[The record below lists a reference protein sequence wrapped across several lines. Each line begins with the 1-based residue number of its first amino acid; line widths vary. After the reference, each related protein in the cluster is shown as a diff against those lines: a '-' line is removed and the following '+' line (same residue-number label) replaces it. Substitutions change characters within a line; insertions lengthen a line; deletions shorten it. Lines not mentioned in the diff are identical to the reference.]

1 MIKRALLS
9 IVLMLACVAQASVS
23 ESGWYGYGE
32 SGPVALVDGVYWC
45 YQECAGG
52 VKILGFDDGYDDV
65 IMAPGAYVKQGGYL
79 RFVSGAVTIPNKI
92 NNKSVVEIG
101 VSAFHGCTGVTSISI
116 PSTVLK
122 IGGNAFY
129 GCSSLSQLSGGTSVE
144 EVGGT
149 AFNGCS
155 KLITDGK
162 LVWRNF
168 FVTGANCVGDVVV
181 PDGVTA
187 ICSSAF
193 SKYSGSQVLSVT
205 LPQSVASIGSSAFS
219 GCDKLLELRIPSSVT
234 QIGSYAFTAC
244 PNLVRL
250 VFDGP
255 VPTVG
260 YNAFYNVSATV
271 YVSEDQE
278 TWRPYIG
285 SKWQGMKVAYKESS
299 TKSVLFDARGGT
311 AELTSLFVESGSK
324 LGVLPSASLLGY
336 RFDGWFT
343 SSTGGQQITGD
354 LIITDHVRFY
364 AHWSKIS
371 LGDVIGG
378 GRYQF
383 TTSSD
388 SEWQAGDDYARS
400 GTRHSYYDNS
410 WLQTKI
416 TGPAKVSFSWKYDGE
431 YGLVS
436 FYLDGSICRSLGE
449 TWDYV
454 NGGYYWEDCS
464 FDVPEGEHTIKWAC
478 QGDCDDS
485 GNYGYGYV
493 KNFKVVQKLSDWDFE
508 ENGDG
513 TITLKGIS
521 VQPVGAITI
530 PSEIAG
536 MPVTSLGEKMLLQQT
551 SVTSVSI
558 PNTVKKIGRG
568 AFSGCKY
575 MKAVS
580 IPTSV
585 VEIGD
590 SAFSGCSALESVTLP
605 EQLQVLGS
613 WTLSG
618 CSSLKSVTIPPL
630 ITEIPANLLSG
641 CSGLTSISFSEK
653 TKKIGA
659 SAFDGCTSL
668 TSFVIPNEVE
678 DIGGYAFKNC
688 TALASLTFPASVTHV
703 GAGAFRG
710 CGSMEKLYLTDI
722 KAYCNADYETE
733 ARSQEDDDYYDS
745 TPLYYSKATT
755 LYLNGLPVTDLVI
768 PEGTVN
774 IPHHAFHNL
783 TSVQSVTIPSTLKK
797 SSDGAF
803 SGWSS
808 LKRVDVADLDAW
820 FRIRAEGQSTYDGWY
835 CSEWLP
841 TQMHTSPTL
850 SVDGI
855 PVNSVIVP
863 SDIEYLSDCS
873 LGFSNVKSVVLSAS
887 MTSLGTE
894 LNFCGVESIVVP
906 EGVSRIA
913 AGAFAGCKNL
923 RYVSL
928 PKTLNVVG
936 NAFYSCPNL
945 RRVEFNCPGVK
956 LYRSAFEGYTFGVGY
971 TENLESMVFHGHA
984 PMIFTY
990 DWDDSL
996 EESQLSTYT
1005 SKAVIYADEGSEGWG
1020 VDIPGTWQGHAI
1032 KYSSSVNLSDCIFGG
1047 NADWVEDLGAFKSG
1061 EISANQNSTLTYK
1074 VSGAGTFSFDWK
1086 VSSESGYDKL
1096 SVLLDGKEVSGI
1108 AAISGERNWT
1118 AASFVI
1124 DTAGEHEITWK
1135 YGKDGNGNSGSDCGW
1150 VRDFAMKQL
1159 STITLTFDSNGGS
1172 PVAEKTMFSGM
1183 TAGTLPTPTRTGY
1196 TFNGWQSSVL
1206 GKIVSS
1212 TTVLNHD
1219 DSLLAMWTANSYK
1232 VTFNPGLG
1240 TVSEASRMV
1249 TYDAKF
1255 NDLPVPVRKG
1265 YFFAGWYDSNGN
1277 HITGEA
1283 ICKLTSAQSLT
1294 ARWIESVSQNNQYG
1308 DGYWRDGGSGYWD
1321 SALQIKVSGT
1331 GQLSYEYKFSD
1342 GGAKFNVYVDDVL
1355 YERLA
1360 ETGYWGEGEKKTVNI
1375 LTSGSH
1381 VIKFEMDVDDYGDD
1395 YGYGESMVSE
1405 LKYTTRSFS
1414 THYVYFQ
1421 ANGGSCSPSSKI
1433 VATGFEYCALP
1444 NATREGAYFDGW
1456 YTDITGGTRVTADSI
1471 VQSSSYEYL
1480 YAHWRFINYPIS
1492 YQNLRG
1498 TSNQNPS
1505 SYTVVD
1511 EFAFQPLKSTQ
1522 SSYFLGWSLPGIS
1535 AGAIGDWNNPLIVKA
1550 RWLTLSG
1557 AEFFSQGA
1565 DGRVTIRYNV
1575 SSDVD
1580 IPRNVSVYF
1589 VAGGI
1594 SNVAESVTGDS
1605 TLSIGEHCLVWD
1617 PASDGITLLG
1627 HIEVGLS
1634 LRWEAFESDV
1644 VIQKVSESAYS
1655 WYEDSAVSYGGKRAM
1670 RSAKITGGLTSRL
1683 AYDVTG
1689 AESVS
1694 FAWRVS
1700 SEYDYD
1706 YLYFAINGA
1715 SKAWISGNVDF
1726 EVRSY
1731 RLDSGKSTVSWNY
1744 TKDGGGDVGSDCGW
1758 VANVKFNPYE
1768 FSSVT
1773 MDIPFGFL
1781 GLPIEDVL
1789 GAGEWSASAD
1799 SAVCGIHDPTV
1810 GGGASV
1816 ALTSEVGSNQWLKLT
1831 VDGPGR
1837 LDFDW
1842 KVSSL
1847 VVNGN
1852 IINGIGCEVDG
1863 QERMRIGGEQDWDS
1877 VSCVVEGSGEHTIV
1891 WRYTEKGSL
1900 PQLGFS
1906 DVAWIANV
1914 AYHPQVT
1921 LTFAGAGD
1929 EFGKLPEAI
1938 NAYEGEQVTLPMAD
1952 GFTRAF
1958 SKFVGWS
1965 DGNEV
1970 YSAGAIYSVANGS
1983 CDFVAVWEDGRASKP
1998 TIKAATPYAATE
2010 VQVEIESEGQGAVV
2024 HYSVDGEEYVIYEA
2038 PFTLVG
2044 EHVVRAYATMPN
2056 CHDSEVAELEVERCV
2071 YEVRFDP
2078 GERGKITS
2086 GASEQRVRY
2095 GDAAI
2100 APVVEVT
2107 DVWYEFDSWDTAF
2120 DSVTADTVVMAVYR
2134 KRPFNIHFG
2143 KGDAEGEQTVMGDL
2157 PYYQGEPITLPAC
2170 SFKWAKHEFVGWKY
2184 GNAIYQPGDKLS
2196 YDGANLDCVAVWA
2209 EKRLVK
2215 PVISP
2220 EYFEGENVEVTIVTT
2235 DAEASI
2241 IYTTDGSEPS
2251 ADHGVHYT
2259 GAFKI
2264 SETTEVKAIAIR
2276 NDWYDSDVV
2285 SQSVVRGPWSFA
2297 EYLECGNV
2305 QFETGGASPWARTKV
2320 VAGVEGYYLTSGCL
2334 GNKES
2339 NYISAVVKGEGKLKF
2354 RFKASVENWPG
2365 IIDLD
2370 YFRLYV
2376 DGNPLSSW
2384 SGETDWQVYE
2394 CDIIGEGEHILKW
2407 AYEKDDGDMLESDF
2421 DNCVW
2426 LDYVS
2431 WKPTMDGVISDF
2443 EELARVF
2450 GSENDVVM
2458 NITDETELATFNGFL
2473 KDCSIMTAD
2482 DLTEGQKRYAYQS
2495 FKLSEITTAPQL
2507 FEEEPV
2513 LKIDDIELTGGN
2525 LSLTISL
2532 TADTESIQ
2540 LAKDKLA
2547 EKVRVGTSLNSII
2560 DKPDIDTSMSKDGK
2574 SVTFTITPPEGNQGF
2589 VKVVVD

>member
-1 MIKRALLS
+1 MKIISAIFLS
-9 IVLMLACVAQASVS
+9 LIVAGATNASVT
-23 ESGWYGYGE
+23 ESGWYGYGG

-45 YQECAGG
+45 YQECEGG
-52 VKILGFDDGYDDV
+52 VRILGFDDGDDCSYAY
-65 IMAPGAYVKQGGYL
+65 APGAYKKQNGYL
-79 RFVSGAVTIPNKI
+79 VCVSGNVTIPSTI
-92 NNKSVVEIG
+92 NNKAVVEIG
-101 VSAFHGCTGVTSISI
+101 SCAFYDCTGVTSITI
-116 PSTVLK
+116 PSSVLR
-122 IGGNAFY
+122 ITGGAFE
-129 GCSSLSQLSGGTSVE
+129 GCSALTQVSGGLSVQD
-144 EVGGT
+144 VNGA

-162 LVWRNF
+162 IIWRNF
-168 FVTGANCVGDVVV
+168 FVTGADCVGDVVI
-181 PDGVTA
+181 PDGVTT

-193 SKYSGSQVLSVT
+193 SKNSGSRVLSITIPQTVT
-205 LPQSVASIGSSAFS
+205 SVGSSAFS
-219 GCDKLLELRIPSSVT
+219 GCDKLLELRIPSGVT
-234 QIGSYAFTAC
+234 QIGSYAFTSC
-244 PNLVRL
+244 PNLARL

-255 VPTVG
+255 VPSVG
-260 YNAFYNVSATV
+260 YNAFYNLPSTL
-271 YVSEDQE
+271 YVSEGQE
-278 TWRPYIG
+278 TWKPYIG
-285 SKWQGMKVAYKESS
+285 SKWQGLKVVSKESS

-311 AELTSLFVESGSK
+311 AERSSLFVESGSK

-343 SSTGGQQITGD
+343 SSIGGQQITSD
-354 LIITDHVRFY
+354 WIITDHERFY

-371 LGDVIGG
+371 IGDVIGE

-431 YGLVS
+431 YGMVS

-454 NGGYYWEDCS
+454 NGGYYWEDFS

-478 QGDCDDS
+478 SGDCDDF
-485 GNYGYGYV
+485 GNYGYGYL
-493 KNFKVVQKLSDWDFE
+493 KEFKVVQKLSDWDFE

-536 MPVTSLGEKMLLQQT
+536 MPVSVLGEKMLLQQT
-551 SVTSVSI
+551 SVTSVTI

-568 AFSGCKY
+568 AFSGCRY
-575 MKAVS
+575 MKTVS
-580 IPTSV
+580 IPSSV

-613 WTLSG
+613 WALSG
-618 CSSLKSVTIPPL
+618 CSSLKSVTIPST

-641 CSGLTSISFSEK
+641 CSGLTSISISEK
-653 TKKIGA
+653 AKKIGA

-668 TSFVIPNEVE
+668 ASFVIPNEVE
-678 DIGGYAFKNC
+678 YVGEYAFKDC
-688 TALASLTFPASVTHV
+688 TVLASLTFPASVTHV

-710 CGSMEKLYLTDI
+710 CSSMEKLYLTDI

-733 ARSQEDDDYYDS
+733 GRSQEDDDYYDS
-745 TPLYYSKATT
+745 TPLYCSKATT
-755 LYLNGLPVTDLVI
+755 LYLNGTAVTDLII

-783 TSVQSVTIPSTLKK
+783 TTVQSVAIPSTLKS

-808 LKRVDVADLDAW
+808 LKRVSIADVDAW
-820 FRIRAEGQSTYDGWY
+820 FRIKAIGRLTYDGLY
-835 CSEWLP
+835 CSDWLP
-841 TQMHTSPTL
+841 TQIHTSPTL
-850 SVDGI
+850 YVDGVAVDSI
-855 PVNSVIVP
+855 VIP
-863 SDIEYLSDCS
+863 SDITYLSDCA
-873 LGFSNVKSVVLSAS
+873 LGFGNVKSVAFPPGL
-887 MTSLGTE
+887 TSLGTE
-894 LNFCGVESIVVP
+894 LRFCGIESVVIP
-906 EGVSRIA
+906 EGVTSIA
-913 AGAFAGCKNL
+913 SGAFAGCKNL

-928 PKTLNVVG
+928 PKTLEIVG

-956 LYRSAFEGYTFGVGY
+956 LYRSAFEGYTSGVGY

-984 PMIFTY
+984 PMIYTY
-990 DWDDSL
+990 GYWDDSL

-1005 SKAVIYADEGSEGWG
+1005 SKAIIYADEGSEGWG
-1020 VDIPGTWQGHAI
+1020 VDIPGTWQGHSI
-1032 KYSSSVNLSDCIFGG
+1032 KYSSPVKLSDCSFGG
-1047 NADWVEDLGAFKSG
+1047 NADWVEDIGAFKSG
-1061 EISANQNSTLTYK
+1061 KIFANQNSTLTYK
-1074 VSGAGTFSFDWK
+1074 VSGAGTFSFDWR
-1086 VSSESGYDKL
+1086 VSSESGCDKL
-1096 SVLLDGKEVSGI
+1096 SVLLDGNVISGI
-1108 AAISGERNWT
+1108 SAISGERSWA

-1135 YGKDGNGNSGSDCGW
+1135 YSKDGSGNSGSDCGW

-1172 PVAEKTMFSGM
+1172 PVADKTMFSGM
-1183 TAGTLPTPTRTGY
+1183 TAGNLPIPTRTGY
-1196 TFNGWQSSVL
+1196 AFDGWQSSVL

-1219 DSLLAMWTANSYK
+1219 DSMLAMWTANSYK

-1255 NDLPVPVRKG
+1255 NELPVPVRNG
-1265 YFFAGWYDSNGN
+1265 YFFTGWYDANGN
-1277 HITGEA
+1277 HITGDA

-1294 ARWIESVSQNNQYG
+1294 ARWIESVSHNNQYG

-1342 GGAKFNVYVDDVL
+1342 GGATFNVYVDDVL

-1381 VIKFEMDVDDYGDD
+1381 VVKFEMDVDDYGDD

-1421 ANGGSCSPSSKI
+1421 ANSGLVSPSSKI
-1433 VATGFEYCALP
+1433 VAAGYEYGALP
-1444 NATREGAYFDGW
+1444 DATREGAYFDGW

-1471 VQSSSYEYL
+1471 VQSASYEYL
-1480 YAHWRFINYPIS
+1480 YAHWRFISYPIS
-1492 YQNLRG
+1492 YQNLG
-1498 TSNQNPS
+1498 GASNPNPS
-1505 SYTVVD
+1505 SYTIVD
-1511 EFAFQPLKSTQ
+1511 EFSFQPPKSTQ
-1522 SSYFLGWSLPGIS
+1522 GSYFLGWSLPGIS
-1535 AGAIGDWNNPLIVKA
+1535 AGTANPLTVKA
-1550 RWLTLSG
+1550 RWLIVPAYDNATVDLNG
-1557 AEFFSQGA
+1557 KC
-1565 DGRVTIRYNV
+1565 TIKYTV
-1575 SSDVD
+1575 SSDMAIPECDVD
-1580 IPRNVSVYF
+1580 VYYAVRGQTNLASSVS
-1589 VAGGI
+1589 
-1594 SNVAESVTGDS
+1594 GDMS
-1605 TLSIGEHCLVWD
+1605 MAVGDHVLIWD
-1617 PASDGITLLG
+1617 MKADGVSGAAL
-1627 HIEVGLS
+1627 VGLMI
-1634 LRWEAFESDV
+1634 RREAGPAQSATFALQSAWPIDS
-1644 VIQKVSESAYS
+1644 QTKYLGESARRS
-1655 WYEDSAVSYGGKRAM
+1655 PEIGDDGETEMSALVSGVG
-1670 RSAKITGGLTSRL
+1670 TL
-1683 AYDVTG
+1683 
-1689 AESVS
+1689 S
-1694 FAWRVS
+1694 FAWKAS
-1700 SEYDYD
+1700 SEYGYD
-1706 YLYFAINGA
+1706 ILSFLVDGA
-1715 SKAWISGNVDF
+1715 EYANVSGVNNDF
-1726 EVRSY
+1726 VK
-1731 RLDSGKSTVSWNY
+1731 KSF
-1744 TKDGGGDVGSDCGW
+1744 DLGGGDHIVTWRYKKDGSDFSGVDGCWVAAIEHEKAVYSELRVVAPVGS
-1758 VANVKFNPYE
+1758 
-1768 FSSVT
+1768 T
-1773 MDIPFGFL
+1773 
-1781 GLPIEDVL
+1781 GLPIDEVL
-1789 GAGEWSASAD
+1789 GEGSWEVSD
-1799 SAVCGIHDPTV
+1799 VMYVCGCADKTARK
-1810 GGGASV
+1810 GASV
-1816 ALTSEVGSNQWLKLT
+1816 EITSDPGTNQCLKLT

-1837 LDFDW
+1837 IDFDW

-1852 IINGIGCEVDG
+1852 IINGISCEVDG
-1863 QERMRIGGEQDWDS
+1863 QERMRIGGEQGWDS
-1877 VSCVVEGSGEHTIV
+1877 VSCVVEGAGEHTIV

-1900 PQLGFS
+1900 PQLGFA

-1921 LTFAGAGD
+1921 LTFTGVGD
-1929 EFGKLPEAI
+1929 EIGKLPEAI
-1938 NAYEGEQVTLPMAD
+1938 NTYEGEEVTLPMAE

-1965 DGNEV
+1965 DGSEV
-1970 YSAGAIYSVANGS
+1970 YQAGAIYPVANGS
-1983 CDFVAVWEDGRASKP
+1983 CDFVAVWEDSRASKP
-1998 TIKAATPYAATE
+1998 TIKAVTPYAATD
-2010 VQVEIESEGQGAVV
+2010 VLITIESEEQGTVV
-2024 HYSVDGEEYVIYEA
+2024 HYSVDGAEYAVYEA

-2044 EHVVRAYATMPN
+2044 EHVVRAYCTKPN
-2056 CHDSEVAELEVERCV
+2056 CHDSEVVELEVARCV
-2071 YEVRFDP
+2071 YEVRFNP

-2086 GASEQRVRY
+2086 GACEQSVRY

-2107 DVWYEFDSWDTAF
+2107 DSWYEFDSWDCAF
-2120 DSVTADTVVMAVYR
+2120 NSVTADTVVTAVYR

-2143 KGDAEGEQTVMGDL
+2143 KGDADGEQTVMGDL
-2157 PYYQGEPITLPAC
+2157 SYYQGEPITLPAC
-2170 SFKWAKHEFVGWKY
+2170 SYKWSKHEFVGWKY

-2209 EKRLVK
+2209 EKRLAK
-2215 PVISP
+2215 PVVSP
-2220 EYFEGENVEVTIVTT
+2220 DYFEGENVEVTIVTT

-2251 ADHGVHYT
+2251 ADHGVHYA
-2259 GAFKI
+2259 GAFVI

-2276 NDWYDSDVV
+2276 NDWFDSDVV
-2285 SQSVVRGPWSFA
+2285 SQSVVRGPWTFA
-2297 EYLECGNV
+2297 EYLECANV
-2305 QFETGGASPWARTKV
+2305 QFETGGASPWTRTKV
-2320 VAGVEGYYLTSGCL
+2320 VASVEGYYLTSGCL

-2339 NYISAVVKGEGKLKF
+2339 NYLSAVVKGEGKLKF

-2394 CDIIGEGEHILKW
+2394 CDIIGEGEHVLKW
-2407 AYEKDDGDMLESDF
+2407 AYEKDDGDTLESDF

-2431 WKPTMDGVISDF
+2431 WKPTTDCVISGI
-2443 EELARVF
+2443 EELALVF
-2450 GSENDVVM
+2450 GPENDAVK
-2458 NITDETELATFNGFL
+2458 NIKDDAELAVFNGFL
-2473 KDCSIMTAD
+2473 KDCSIMSSAD
-2482 DLTEGQKRYAYQS
+2482 LSAAQKQWAYMS
-2495 FKLSEITTAPQL
+2495 FKLSEVTTAPQL
-2507 FEEEPV
+2507 FEEEPI
-2513 LKIDDIELTGGN
+2513 LKIDDIELSGGN

-2532 TADTESIQ
+2532 TAGAEAIQ
-2540 LAKDKLA
+2540 LAKGKLG
-2547 EKVRVGTSLNSII
+2547 EKIRVGSTLGDITCKPTIVTRPAADGISL
-2560 DKPDIDTSMSKDGK
+2560 
-2574 SVTFTITPPEGNQGF
+2574 TFTVNPPVGNQGF
-2589 VKVVVD
+2589 VRVIID